1 MGGKCNNT
9 YRIQLWCLALLI
21 LVLESQGRC
30 SLNSEGKKKKKNL
43 TRTMLFSPCD
53 NVSHFWASACHYSL
67 LKMET
72 NVGLALLEF
81 RAGVDSDPY
90 GAFANWNPNDC
101 DPCLWSGVQ
110 CVNDQVQML

>member
-1 MGGKCNNT
+1 MGGKCNT
-9 YRIQLWCLALLI
+9 TCRIQLWCLALLI

-30 SLNSEGKKKKKNL
+30 SLNSEGKKKKIL
-43 TRTMLFSPCD
+43 TRTILFSQCD
-53 NVSHFWASACHYSL
+53 NISYFWALVRHHSF

-81 RAGVDSDPY
+81 QAGVDLDPY

-110 CVNDQVQML
+110 CVNSQVQTL